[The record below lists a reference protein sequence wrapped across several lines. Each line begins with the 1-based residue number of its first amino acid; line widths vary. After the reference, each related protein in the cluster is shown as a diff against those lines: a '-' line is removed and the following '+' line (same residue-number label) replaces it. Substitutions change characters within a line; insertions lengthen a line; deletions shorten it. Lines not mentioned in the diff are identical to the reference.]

1 MFRVVRF
8 AQYASEGQQRATAA
22 WRAVNTQ
29 PGWIV
34 KATVFAFLLV
44 VGVPIVLLLLL
55 ALIVA
60 GLLFAVLWSVNALIR
75 RLKGLLPH
83 RDGRRNVRVI
93 RRIDGP

>member
-1 MFRVVRF
+1 MFRVVRL
-8 AQYASEGQQRATAA
+8 AQYASEGQERAGAA

-44 VGVPIVLLLLL
+44 VGVPVVLLLLL
-55 ALIVA
+55 ALLVA
-60 GLLFAVLWSVNALIR
+60 GLLFAVLWGANALVR
-75 RLKGLLPH
+75 RLKGLMPQ
-83 RDGRRNVRVI
+83 RDGRENVRVI